1 MEKLMTLGIVLSA
14 IDRVSKPLAQ
24 MSEGFGN
31 LSKSIKGIDATTSF
45 NEINKL
51 EKKIASL
58 NSLHFKIKSKIEL
71 NDKAIVSTKKALR
84 DVENE
89 LNLLNRKK
97 IDLKKAFDSG
107 KIGAK
112 EFEKEIENIDKEIDG
127 LNNKKISLDKELQRA
142 EDESKRL
149 SDELKRT
156 DNLVEKLSDKKLSL
170 EDGLKKAEVA
180 SKALNNKLRE
190 TASKVAIVSTKFYAL
205 GRVVTSAFSPM
216 INAYKEIEKAQGDI
230 ASLGIDESGIAKITK
245 AAKEMSNQYAGVTAP
260 EFIKAS
266 YDIKSGIASLSD
278 EGVAQFTKFAA
289 MTASATKSSTEEM
302 TKLFALGYGI
312 FKKSNESDI
321 KFGERFSASIGK
333 AVQAFR
339 TDGSDLVQ
347 GISNIGA
354 TAKSMGVSLAEEL
367 AIIGKAKDAFSSAAE
382 AGTGYRAFLA
392 GAVGAQEKL
401 GLVFTDAEGKL
412 LPMVDILETLK
423 DKYGDFDANEMA
435 ELKKAFGS
443 EEAVKIITALI
454 NKTDDLK
461 KAKKDLENA
470 SLADVEAMAKARNRG
485 KEFEILQQR
494 ISNLA
499 VTFGKFLAP
508 AVNFASE
515 KIGQLAKWLD
525 GVANSSSFVKY
536 LFYAVAGLGSFAFV
550 AGSVGIALSAV
561 MAGLSMTNRMLGIK
575 TGLLKLVSLWENRHY
590 ITTMLT
596 SGAQKA
602 AAATT
607 AFFSTALS
615 GLNIR
620 ARALAVFGT
629 ISSFIRGFG
638 IANAF
643 AAAKQWLL
651 NIAMNANPIG
661 LLITGFAALVAG
673 VVWAYNKFDWFR
685 NGVNSVWEF
694 IKKVFS
700 FSPIGL
706 VIKAWKPVF
715 DWLSSKFEW
724 LGGAVD
730 KLKSIGSSIKNFFGF
745 GDDEK
750 KDDKKEK
757 KESKSWFSGWFGD
770 DEEKKP
776 SLAKTAK
783 KVATVATVGAT
794 LATAQPVAKNV
805 PAWAQKS
812 PARYLKWKQNQE
824 RKKVLIE
831 ESKKITPK
839 LDIPTI
845 GLPVTKENQKRVI
858 PKEELTNILK
868 MRNALL
874 GQTSFATPKVNIPT
888 IAPDVKIPLISPDI
902 KIPAIDLSVTKE
914 NQTVLK
920 NITNNEII
928 KNFKTIQNNESIK
941 NFKELT
947 NQTKK
952 TTIDEVLN
960 RRVQTNDLGT
970 TTNSQQ
976 TNAPVSNTFHFTFG
990 DIVVN
995 AKDGKVDAEALK
1007 AQIKEAIETI
1017 EFEKNQRSLSDVM

>member
-84 DVENE
+84 DIENE

-245 AAKEMSNQYAGVTAP
+245 AAKEMSNQFAGVTAP

-266 YDIKSGIASLSD
+266 YDIKSGISSLSA

-289 MTASATKSSTEEM
+289 ITASATKSSTEEM

-312 FKKSNESDI
+312 FKSANETDI
-321 KFGERFSASIGK
+321 DFGKRFSASIGK

-347 GISNIGA
+347 GLSNIGA
-354 TAKSMGVSLAEEL
+354 TAKAMGVSLSEEL
-367 AIIGKAKDAFSSAAE
+367 AIVGVAKDAFSSAAE

-392 GAVGAQEKL
+392 GAVGAQKKL
-401 GLVFTDAEGKL
+401 GLTFTDAEGKL
-412 LPMVDILETLK
+412 LPMTKILEKLK
-423 DKYGDFDANEMA
+423 SKYGEFDANEMA

-443 EEAVKIITALI
+443 EEAVKIISALI
-454 NKTDDLK
+454 NKTDKLK
-461 KAKKDLENA
+461 AAQKDLNSA
-470 SLADVEAMAKARNRG
+470 KLADTEAMAKARNRG

-494 ISNLA
+494 IFNLSA
-499 VTFGKFLAP
+499 TFGKFLAP

-515 KIGQLAKWLD
+515 KIGQLVKWLD
-525 GVANSSSFVKY
+525 GIANSNSFVKY
-536 LFYAVAGLGSFAFV
+536 IFYAVAGLGAFAFV
-550 AGSVGIALSAV
+550 AGSVGIALSAM
-561 MAGLSMTNRMLGIK
+561 MAGLSTVNGMLGIK
-575 TGLLKLVSLWENRHY
+575 TGLLKIASFWENRHY
-590 ITTMLT
+590 IATMLT
-596 SGAQKA
+596 SGAQKV

-607 AFFSTALS
+607 AFFSTALG

-673 VVWAYNKFDWFR
+673 VVYAYNKFDWFR
-685 NGVNSVWEF
+685 NGIHKAWEF

-700 FSPIGL
+700 YSPLGL
-706 VIKAWKPVF
+706 IVKAWGKAF
-715 DWLSSKFEW
+715 DWLESKFAW
-724 LGGAVD
+724 FRKMVGGI
-730 KLKSIGSSIKNFFGF
+730 KSFFGF
-745 GDDEK
+745 GDNESDNKSDNKKKNDKEIEK
-750 KDDKKEK
+750 K
-757 KESKSWFSGWFGD
+757 SGWFSGWFGD

-776 SLAKTAK
+776 LQKIGQTAK

-794 LATAQPVAKNV
+794 LATAQPVAT
-805 PAWAQKS
+805 Q
-812 PARYLKWKQNQE
+812 
-824 RKKVLIE
+824 
-831 ESKKITPK
+831 TPK
-839 LDIPTI
+839 
-845 GLPVTKENQKRVI
+845 
-858 PKEELTNILK
+858 
-868 MRNALL
+868 
-874 GQTSFATPKVNIPT
+874 FNIPT
-888 IAPDVKIPLISPDI
+888 IAPNIKTPTINPAVKVPN
-902 KIPAIDLSVTKE
+902 V
-914 NQTVLK
+914 
-920 NITNNEII
+920 
-928 KNFKTIQNNESIK
+928 
-941 NFKELT
+941 
-947 NQTKK
+947 
-952 TTIDEVLN
+952 
-960 RRVQTNDLGT
+960 
-970 TTNSQQ
+970 
-976 TNAPVSNTFHFTFG
+976 
-990 DIVVN
+990 
-995 AKDGKVDAEALK
+995 
-1007 AQIKEAIETI
+1007 
-1017 EFEKNQRSLSDVM
+1017 